1 MKMVTALVAVA
12 VFVFAIILMCRQS
25 GVVKE
30 YDFGAGAY
38 YYADIPGF
46 EKIINDDIFVSS
58 VPLWVHIV
66 LFLIWGWLMFR
77 LWGWIDKKDD
87 FMEFKGKTVLIT
99 GGGSGIG
106 EAMAYQ
112 YAMKGTNVIL
122 TGRRMET
129 LEKVQEKC
137 LEYGVRAWCKTVD
150 MEKSESID
158 ELVKWIEA
166 EGHVIDFLLLNAGI
180 SQRSLTLETDIS
192 VDRRLMEVNYFGGI
206 YLVKS
211 LKDMFIERG
220 VHIAVVSS
228 VSGVFG
234 FPVRSAYCASKHAI
248 HGFYET
254 IALEYPQIKTTI
266 LIPGRIHTDVSKNAL
281 DGNGKA
287 TGVMD
292 PGQANGYDVNKCA
305 KVAIKAIA
313 RGKHRKVIGGFDTIM
328 VPFYKYIPCLFRLIA
343 RNVSAR

>member
-1 MKMVTALVAVA
+1 MLK
-12 VFVFAIILMCRQS
+12 F
-25 GVVKE
+25 
-30 YDFGAGAY
+30 
-38 YYADIPGF
+38 
-46 EKIINDDIFVSS
+46 
-58 VPLWVHIV
+58 
-66 LFLIWGWLMFR
+66 
-77 LWGWIDKKDD
+77 KD
-87 FMEFKGKTVLIT
+87 KTVLIT

-112 YAMKGTNVIL
+112 YAKKGANVIL
-122 TGRRMET
+122 TGRRIET
-129 LEKVQEKC
+129 LERVKSKC
-137 LEYGVRAWCKTVD
+137 EELGVKAWWKTVD
-150 MEKSESID
+150 VERSESID
-158 ELVKWIEA
+158 ELVEWIHT
-166 EGHVIDFLLLNAGI
+166 EGHLIDFLLLNAGI
-180 SQRSLTLETDIS
+180 SQRALTLETDIS

-206 YLVKS
+206 YLVKA

-266 LIPGRIHTDVSKNAL
+266 IIPGRIHTEVSKNAL

-305 KVAIKAIA
+305 KVAIRAIA
-313 RGKHRKVIGGFDTIM
+313 HGKHQKVIGGFDTIM
-328 VPFYKYIPCLFRLIA
+328 VPFYKYVPWLFRLIA

>member
-1 MKMVTALVAVA
+1 M
-12 VFVFAIILMCRQS
+12 
-25 GVVKE
+25 
-30 YDFGAGAY
+30 
-38 YYADIPGF
+38 
-46 EKIINDDIFVSS
+46 
-58 VPLWVHIV
+58 IV
-66 LFLIWGWLMFR
+66 
-77 LWGWIDKKDD
+77 
-87 FMEFKGKTVLIT
+87 FKGRKVLIT

-112 YAMKGTNVIL
+112 YAMKGADVIL
-122 TGRRMET
+122 TGRR
-129 LEKVQEKC
+129 LEPLEAVQKKC
-137 LEYGVRAWCKTVD
+137 IALGVKAWCKTVD
-150 MEKSESID
+150 MEKPETID
-158 ELVKWIEA
+158 ELVSWIHD
-166 EGHVIDFLLLNAGI
+166 EGHLLDFLFLNAGI
-180 SQRSLTLETDIS
+180 SQRALTLETDIS

-206 YLVKS
+206 YLVKA
-211 LKDMFIERG
+211 LKDMFLERG

-266 LIPGRIHTDVSKNAL
+266 IIPGRIHTDVSKNAL
-281 DGNGKA
+281 DGNGKP
-287 TGVMD
+287 TGIMD

-313 RGKHRKVIGGFDTIM
+313 RGKHEKVIGGFDTIM
-328 VPFYKYIPCLFRLIA
+328 VPFYRYITPLFRLIA

>member
-1 MKMVTALVAVA
+1 
-12 VFVFAIILMCRQS
+12 
-25 GVVKE
+25 
-30 YDFGAGAY
+30 
-38 YYADIPGF
+38 
-46 EKIINDDIFVSS
+46 
-58 VPLWVHIV
+58 
-66 LFLIWGWLMFR
+66 
-77 LWGWIDKKDD
+77 
-87 FMEFKGKTVLIT
+87 MEFKGKTALIT
-99 GGGSGIG
+99 GGGTGIG

-112 YAMKGTNVIL
+112 YALKGTNVIL
-122 TGRRMET
+122 TGRRIDA
-129 LEKVQEKC
+129 LEKVQKKC
-137 LEYGVRAWCKTVD
+137 IEMGVKAWCHTVD
-150 MEKSESID
+150 MEKPETID
-158 ELVKWIEA
+158 ELVDWIKA
-166 EGHVIDFLLLNAGI
+166 EGHLIDFMLLNAGI
-180 SQRSLTLETDIS
+180 SQRALTLETDIS

-206 YLVKS
+206 YLVKA
-211 LKDMFIERG
+211 LKDMLIERG

-266 LIPGRIHTDVSKNAL
+266 IIPGRIHTDVSKNAL

-305 KVAIKAIA
+305 KVAIRAIA
-313 RGKHRKVIGGFDTIM
+313 RGKHQKVIGGFDTIM
-328 VPFYKYIPCLFRLIA
+328 VPFYKYVPWLFRLIA

>member
-1 MKMVTALVAVA
+1 
-12 VFVFAIILMCRQS
+12 
-25 GVVKE
+25 
-30 YDFGAGAY
+30 
-38 YYADIPGF
+38 
-46 EKIINDDIFVSS
+46 
-58 VPLWVHIV
+58 
-66 LFLIWGWLMFR
+66 
-77 LWGWIDKKDD
+77 
-87 FMEFKGKTVLIT
+87 MEFKGKTALIT
-99 GGGSGIG
+99 GGGTGIG

-122 TGRRMET
+122 TGRRLEV
-129 LEKVQEKC
+129 LEKVQKKC
-137 LEYGVRAWCKTVD
+137 IELGVKAWCHTVD
-150 MEKSESID
+150 VEKTESID
-158 ELVKWIEA
+158 ELVAWVRS
-166 EGHVIDFLLLNAGI
+166 EGHLIDFLLLNAGI
-180 SQRSLTLETDIS
+180 SQRALTLETDIS

-266 LIPGRIHTDVSKNAL
+266 IIPGRIHTDVSKNAL

-305 KVAIKAIA
+305 KVAIRAIA
-313 RGKHRKVIGGFDTIM
+313 RGKHQKVIGGFDTIM
-328 VPFYKYIPCLFRLIA
+328 VPFYKYVPWLFRLIA

>member
-1 MKMVTALVAVA
+1 MLK
-12 VFVFAIILMCRQS
+12 
-25 GVVKE
+25 
-30 YDFGAGAY
+30 
-38 YYADIPGF
+38 
-46 EKIINDDIFVSS
+46 
-58 VPLWVHIV
+58 
-66 LFLIWGWLMFR
+66 
-77 LWGWIDKKDD
+77 
-87 FMEFKGKTVLIT
+87 FKNKTVLIT

-106 EAMAYQ
+106 EAIAYQ

-129 LEKVQEKC
+129 LEKVQQKC
-137 LEYGVRAWCKTVD
+137 IGLGVKSWCRTVD
-150 MEKSESID
+150 VEKTESID
-158 ELVKWIEA
+158 ELVSWIKS
-166 EGHVIDFLLLNAGI
+166 EGHLIDFLLLNAGI
-180 SQRSLTLETDIS
+180 SQRALTLETDIS

-211 LKDMFIERG
+211 LKDMFLERG

-281 DGNGKA
+281 DGEGKA
-287 TGVMD
+287 TGIMD

-305 KVAIKAIA
+305 RKAIRA
-313 RGKHRKVIGGFDTIM
+313 IAHCRHEKVIGGFDTIM
-328 VPFYKYIPCLFRLIA
+328 IPFYRYATWLFRLIA

>member
-1 MKMVTALVAVA
+1 MLK
-12 VFVFAIILMCRQS
+12 F
-25 GVVKE
+25 KE
-30 YDFGAGAY
+30 
-38 YYADIPGF
+38 
-46 EKIINDDIFVSS
+46 
-58 VPLWVHIV
+58 
-66 LFLIWGWLMFR
+66 
-77 LWGWIDKKDD
+77 
-87 FMEFKGKTVLIT
+87 KTVLIT

-112 YAMKGTNVIL
+112 YALKGANVIL
-122 TGRRMET
+122 TGRRLDP
-129 LEKVQEKC
+129 LERVKC
-137 LEYGVRAWCKTVD
+137 KCEELGVKAWVKTVD
-150 MEKSESID
+150 VEQAESID
-158 ELVKWIEA
+158 ALVEWIRA
-166 EGHVIDFLLLNAGI
+166 EGHLIDFLLLNAGI
-180 SQRSLTLETDIS
+180 SQRALTLETDIS

-206 YLVKS
+206 YLVKA

-266 LIPGRIHTDVSKNAL
+266 IIPGRIHTEVSKNAL

-305 KVAIKAIA
+305 RVAIKAIA
-313 RGKHRKVIGGFDTIM
+313 RGKHQKVIGGFDTIM
-328 VPFYKYIPCLFRLIA
+328 VPFYKYAPWLFRLIA

>member
-1 MKMVTALVAVA
+1 MLK
-12 VFVFAIILMCRQS
+12 
-25 GVVKE
+25 
-30 YDFGAGAY
+30 
-38 YYADIPGF
+38 
-46 EKIINDDIFVSS
+46 
-58 VPLWVHIV
+58 
-66 LFLIWGWLMFR
+66 
-77 LWGWIDKKDD
+77 
-87 FMEFKGKTVLIT
+87 FKNKTVLIT

-112 YAMKGTNVIL
+112 YAMKGCNIIL
-122 TGRRMET
+122 TGRRLDR
-129 LEKVQEKC
+129 LESVQKRCVE
-137 LEYGVRAWCKTVD
+137 LGVKAWCQSVD
-150 MEKSESID
+150 VEKSESID
-158 ELVKWIEA
+158 ELVAWIHK
-166 EGHVIDFLLLNAGI
+166 EGHQIDFLLLNAGI
-180 SQRSLTLETDIS
+180 SQRALTLETDIS

-206 YLVKS
+206 YLVKA
-211 LKDMFIERG
+211 LKEMFIERG

-266 LIPGRIHTDVSKNAL
+266 IIPGRIHTEVSKNAL
-281 DGNGKA
+281 DGSGKA

-313 RGKHRKVIGGFDTIM
+313 RGKHQKVIGGFDTIM
-328 VPFYKYIPCLFRLIA
+328 VPFYKYAPWLFRLIA

>member
-1 MKMVTALVAVA
+1 ML
-12 VFVFAIILMCRQS
+12 
-25 GVVKE
+25 
-30 YDFGAGAY
+30 
-38 YYADIPGF
+38 
-46 EKIINDDIFVSS
+46 
-58 VPLWVHIV
+58 
-66 LFLIWGWLMFR
+66 
-77 LWGWIDKKDD
+77 
-87 FMEFKGKTVLIT
+87 EFKGKTVLIT
-99 GGGSGIG
+99 GGGTGIG

-112 YAMKGTNVIL
+112 YAKKGTNVIL
-122 TGRRMET
+122 TGRRAET
-129 LEKVQEKC
+129 LERVQAIC
-137 LEYGVRAWCKTVD
+137 GTLGVKAWYKTVD
-150 MEKSESID
+150 MEKTETID
-158 ELVKWIEA
+158 ELVAWIKS
-166 EGHVIDFLLLNAGI
+166 EGHKIDFLLLNAGI

-211 LKDMFIERG
+211 LKEMFLERG

-234 FPVRSAYCASKHAI
+234 FPVRSAYCASKHAL

-281 DGNGKA
+281 DGTGKA
-287 TGVMD
+287 TGIMD
-292 PGQANGYDVNKCA
+292 PGQANGYNVDKCA
-305 KVAIKAIA
+305 RVAIKAIA

-328 VPFYKYIPCLFRLIA
+328 VPFYKYIPWLFRLIA

>member
-1 MKMVTALVAVA
+1 ML
-12 VFVFAIILMCRQS
+12 
-25 GVVKE
+25 
-30 YDFGAGAY
+30 
-38 YYADIPGF
+38 
-46 EKIINDDIFVSS
+46 
-58 VPLWVHIV
+58 
-66 LFLIWGWLMFR
+66 
-77 LWGWIDKKDD
+77 
-87 FMEFKGKTVLIT
+87 EFKGKTVLIT

-129 LEKVQEKC
+129 LEKVQQKC
-137 LEYGVRAWCKTVD
+137 LALGVQAWCRTVD
-150 MEKSESID
+150 MEKPESID
-158 ELVKWIEA
+158 ALVEWINA
-166 EGHVIDFLLLNAGI
+166 EGHKIDFLLLNAGI
-180 SQRSLTLETDIS
+180 SQRALTLETDIS

-206 YLVKS
+206 YLVKA
-211 LKDMFIERG
+211 LKDMFLERG

-254 IALEYPQIKTTI
+254 IALEYPQIRTTI

-287 TGVMD
+287 TGIMD
-292 PGQANGYDVNKCA
+292 PGQANGYDVDKCA
-305 KVAIKAIA
+305 RKAIKAIA
-313 RGKHRKVIGGFDTIM
+313 RGRHQKVIGGFDTIM

>member
-1 MKMVTALVAVA
+1 M
-12 VFVFAIILMCRQS
+12 I
-25 GVVKE
+25 
-30 YDFGAGAY
+30 
-38 YYADIPGF
+38 
-46 EKIINDDIFVSS
+46 
-58 VPLWVHIV
+58 
-66 LFLIWGWLMFR
+66 
-77 LWGWIDKKDD
+77 
-87 FMEFKGKTVLIT
+87 EFKGKTVLIT

-112 YAMKGTNVIL
+112 YAMKGANVIL
-122 TGRRMET
+122 TGRRIET
-129 LEKVQEKC
+129 LEKVQKKC
-137 LEYGVRAWCKTVD
+137 IEMGVNAWCKTVD
-150 MEKSESID
+150 VEKAESID
-158 ELVKWIEA
+158 ELVSWIHT
-166 EGHVIDFLLLNAGI
+166 EGHLLDFLLLNAGI

-211 LKDMFIERG
+211 LKDMFIQRG

-266 LIPGRIHTDVSKNAL
+266 IIPGRIHTDVSKNAL

-313 RGKHRKVIGGFDTIM
+313 KGKHQKVIGGFDTIM

>member
-1 MKMVTALVAVA
+1 
-12 VFVFAIILMCRQS
+12 
-25 GVVKE
+25 
-30 YDFGAGAY
+30 
-38 YYADIPGF
+38 
-46 EKIINDDIFVSS
+46 
-58 VPLWVHIV
+58 
-66 LFLIWGWLMFR
+66 
-77 LWGWIDKKDD
+77 
-87 FMEFKGKTVLIT
+87 MEFKGKTALIT
-99 GGGSGIG
+99 GGGTGIG

-112 YAMKGTNVIL
+112 YALKGTNVIL
-122 TGRRMET
+122 TGRRIDA
-129 LEKVQEKC
+129 LEKVQKKC
-137 LEYGVRAWCKTVD
+137 IEMGVKAWCHTVD
-150 MEKSESID
+150 MEKTETID
-158 ELVKWIEA
+158 ELVAWIKA
-166 EGHVIDFLLLNAGI
+166 EGHLIDFMLLNAGI
-180 SQRSLTLETDIS
+180 SQRALTLETDIS

-206 YLVKS
+206 YLVKA
-211 LKDMFIERG
+211 LKDMLIERG

-266 LIPGRIHTDVSKNAL
+266 IIPGRIHTDVSKNAL

-305 KVAIKAIA
+305 KVAIRAIA
-313 RGKHRKVIGGFDTIM
+313 RGKHQKVIGGFDTIM
-328 VPFYKYIPCLFRLIA
+328 VPFYKYVPWLFRLIA

>member
-1 MKMVTALVAVA
+1 MQITISLKQQSMLV
-12 VFVFAIILMCRQS
+12 F
-25 GVVKE
+25 K
-30 YDFGAGAY
+30 D
-38 YYADIPGF
+38 
-46 EKIINDDIFVSS
+46 KI
-58 VPLWVHIV
+58 
-66 LFLIWGWLMFR
+66 
-77 LWGWIDKKDD
+77 
-87 FMEFKGKTVLIT
+87 VLIT
-99 GGGSGIG
+99 GGGTGIG

-112 YAMKGTNVIL
+112 YAKKGSNIIL
-122 TGRRMET
+122 TGRRINT
-129 LEKVQEKC
+129 LEVVQKRCIEM
-137 LEYGVRAWCKTVD
+137 GVKAWCKYVD

-158 ELVKWIEA
+158 ELVAWIRKKKLLP
-166 EGHVIDFLLLNAGI
+166 DFLLLNAGI
-180 SQRSLTLETDIS
+180 SQRALTLETDIS

-206 YLVKS
+206 YLVKL
-211 LKDMFIERG
+211 LKDVFLERG

-281 DGNGKA
+281 DGEGKA
-287 TGVMD
+287 TGIMD

-305 KVAIKAIA
+305 KVAIKAI
-313 RGKHRKVIGGFDTIM
+313 GKCKHKKVIGGFDTIM
-328 VPFYKYIPCLFRLIA
+328 VPFYKYCPWLFRLIA

>member
-1 MKMVTALVAVA
+1 MLK
-12 VFVFAIILMCRQS
+12 F
-25 GVVKE
+25 
-30 YDFGAGAY
+30 
-38 YYADIPGF
+38 
-46 EKIINDDIFVSS
+46 
-58 VPLWVHIV
+58 
-66 LFLIWGWLMFR
+66 
-77 LWGWIDKKDD
+77 KD
-87 FMEFKGKTVLIT
+87 KTVLIT

-112 YAMKGTNVIL
+112 YAKKGANVIL
-122 TGRRMET
+122 TGRRIET
-129 LEKVQEKC
+129 LERVKSKC
-137 LEYGVRAWCKTVD
+137 EELGVKAWCKTVD
-150 MEKSESID
+150 VERSESID
-158 ELVKWIEA
+158 ELVEWIHT
-166 EGHVIDFLLLNAGI
+166 EGHLIDFLLLNAGI
-180 SQRSLTLETDIS
+180 SQRALTLETDIS

-206 YLVKS
+206 YLVKA
-211 LKDMFIERG
+211 LKDMFIEHG

-266 LIPGRIHTDVSKNAL
+266 IIPGRIHTEVSKNAL

-305 KVAIKAIA
+305 KVALRAIA
-313 RGKHRKVIGGFDTIM
+313 RGKHQKVIGGFDTIM
-328 VPFYKYIPCLFRLIA
+328 VPFYKYVPWLFRLIA

>member
-1 MKMVTALVAVA
+1 M
-12 VFVFAIILMCRQS
+12 
-25 GVVKE
+25 
-30 YDFGAGAY
+30 
-38 YYADIPGF
+38 
-46 EKIINDDIFVSS
+46 EKGLN
-58 VPLWVHIV
+58 LN
-66 LFLIWGWLMFR
+66 LKNML
-77 LWGWIDKKDD
+77 
-87 FMEFKGKTVLIT
+87 EFKGKTVLIT

-106 EAMAYQ
+106 EAMACQ

-129 LEKVQEKC
+129 LEKVQQKC
-137 LEYGVRAWCKTVD
+137 LALGVQAWCRTVD
-150 MEKSESID
+150 IEKPESID
-158 ELVKWIEA
+158 ALVEWINA
-166 EGHVIDFLLLNAGI
+166 EGHKIDFLLLNAGI
-180 SQRSLTLETDIS
+180 SQRALTLETDIS

-206 YLVKS
+206 YLVKA
-211 LKDMFIERG
+211 LKDMFLERG

-254 IALEYPQIKTTI
+254 LALEYPQIRTTI
-266 LIPGRIHTDVSKNAL
+266 LIPGRIHTDVSRNAL

-287 TGVMD
+287 TGIMD
-292 PGQANGYDVNKCA
+292 PGQANGYDVDKCA
-305 KVAIKAIA
+305 RKAIKAIA
-313 RGKHRKVIGGFDTIM
+313 RGRHQKVIGGFDTIM

>member
-1 MKMVTALVAVA
+1 MLK
-12 VFVFAIILMCRQS
+12 
-25 GVVKE
+25 
-30 YDFGAGAY
+30 
-38 YYADIPGF
+38 F
-46 EKIINDDIFVSS
+46 EN
-58 VPLWVHIV
+58 
-66 LFLIWGWLMFR
+66 
-77 LWGWIDKKDD
+77 
-87 FMEFKGKTVLIT
+87 KTVLIT

-112 YAMKGTNVIL
+112 YAMKGCNVIL
-122 TGRRMET
+122 TGRRLDR
-129 LEKVQEKC
+129 LESVQKRCIE
-137 LEYGVRAWCKTVD
+137 LGVKAWCQTVD
-150 MEKSESID
+150 VEKAESID
-158 ELVKWIEA
+158 ELVAWIHK
-166 EGHVIDFLLLNAGI
+166 EGHLIDFLLLNAGI
-180 SQRSLTLETDIS
+180 SQRALTLETDIS

-206 YLVKS
+206 YLVKA

-266 LIPGRIHTDVSKNAL
+266 IIPGRIHTEVSKNAL

-287 TGVMD
+287 TGIMD

-313 RGKHRKVIGGFDTIM
+313 RGKHQKVIGGFDTIM
-328 VPFYKYIPCLFRLIA
+328 VPFYKYVPWLFRLIA

>member
-1 MKMVTALVAVA
+1 MHHIPQWRIDGFKLRKYATFASNYLSITAL
-12 VFVFAIILMCRQS
+12 IRI
-25 GVVKE
+25 
-30 YDFGAGAY
+30 
-38 YYADIPGF
+38 F
-46 EKIINDDIFVSS
+46 ESNKTYNQMLKF
-58 VPLWVHIV
+58 
-66 LFLIWGWLMFR
+66 
-77 LWGWIDKKDD
+77 
-87 FMEFKGKTVLIT
+87 ENKTVLIT

-112 YAMKGTNVIL
+112 YAMKGCNVIL
-122 TGRRMET
+122 TGRRLDR
-129 LEKVQEKC
+129 LESVQKRCIE
-137 LEYGVRAWCKTVD
+137 LGVKAWCQTVD
-150 MEKSESID
+150 VEKAESID
-158 ELVKWIEA
+158 ELVAWIHKES
-166 EGHVIDFLLLNAGI
+166 HLIDFLLLNAGI
-180 SQRSLTLETDIS
+180 SQRALTLETDIS

-206 YLVKS
+206 YLVKA
-211 LKDMFIERG
+211 LKEMFIERG

-266 LIPGRIHTDVSKNAL
+266 IIPGRIHTEVSKNAL

-287 TGVMD
+287 TGIMD

-313 RGKHRKVIGGFDTIM
+313 RGKHQKVIGGFDTIM
-328 VPFYKYIPCLFRLIA
+328 VPFYKYVPWLFRLIA

>member
-1 MKMVTALVAVA
+1 
-12 VFVFAIILMCRQS
+12 
-25 GVVKE
+25 
-30 YDFGAGAY
+30 
-38 YYADIPGF
+38 
-46 EKIINDDIFVSS
+46 
-58 VPLWVHIV
+58 
-66 LFLIWGWLMFR
+66 
-77 LWGWIDKKDD
+77 
-87 FMEFKGKTVLIT
+87 MEFKNKTALIT
-99 GGGSGIG
+99 GGGTGIG

-122 TGRRMET
+122 TGRRLEV
-129 LEKVQEKC
+129 LEKVQKKC
-137 LEYGVRAWCKTVD
+137 IELGVNAWCKTVD
-150 MEKSESID
+150 VEKPESID
-158 ELVKWIEA
+158 ELVAWVRS
-166 EGHVIDFLLLNAGI
+166 EGHQIDFLLLNAGI
-180 SQRSLTLETDIS
+180 SQRALTLETDIS

-211 LKDMFIERG
+211 LKEMFIERG

-266 LIPGRIHTDVSKNAL
+266 IIPGRIHTDVSKNAL

-287 TGVMD
+287 TGIMD

-305 KVAIKAIA
+305 RKAIRAIA
-313 RGKHRKVIGGFDTIM
+313 RGKHQKVIGGFDTIM

>member
-1 MKMVTALVAVA
+1 MLK
-12 VFVFAIILMCRQS
+12 F
-25 GVVKE
+25 
-30 YDFGAGAY
+30 
-38 YYADIPGF
+38 
-46 EKIINDDIFVSS
+46 
-58 VPLWVHIV
+58 
-66 LFLIWGWLMFR
+66 
-77 LWGWIDKKDD
+77 KD
-87 FMEFKGKTVLIT
+87 KTVLIT

-112 YAMKGTNVIL
+112 YAMKGANVIL
-122 TGRRMET
+122 TGRRIQT
-129 LEKVQEKC
+129 LERVKSKC
-137 LEYGVRAWCKTVD
+137 EELGVKAWCKTVD
-150 MEKSESID
+150 VERSESID
-158 ELVKWIEA
+158 ELVEWIHS
-166 EGHVIDFLLLNAGI
+166 EGHLIDFILLNAGI
-180 SQRSLTLETDIS
+180 SQRALTLETDIS

-206 YLVKS
+206 YLVKA

-266 LIPGRIHTDVSKNAL
+266 IIPGRIHTEVSKNAL

-305 KVAIKAIA
+305 KVAIRAIA
-313 RGKHRKVIGGFDTIM
+313 RGKHQKVIGGFDTIM
-328 VPFYKYIPCLFRLIA
+328 VPLYKYVPWLFRLIA

>member
-1 MKMVTALVAVA
+1 MIDFLNKTA
-12 VFVFAIILMCRQS
+12 
-25 GVVKE
+25 
-30 YDFGAGAY
+30 
-38 YYADIPGF
+38 
-46 EKIINDDIFVSS
+46 
-58 VPLWVHIV
+58 
-66 LFLIWGWLMFR
+66 
-77 LWGWIDKKDD
+77 
-87 FMEFKGKTVLIT
+87 LIT

-112 YAMKGTNVIL
+112 YAKKGTNVIL
-122 TGRRMET
+122 TGRRIET
-129 LEKVQEKC
+129 LEKVRQKC
-137 LEYGVRAWCKTVD
+137 IAIGVKAWCKTVD
-150 MEKSESID
+150 VEKPKSID
-158 ELVKWIEA
+158 ELVSWIKA
-166 EGHVIDFLLLNAGI
+166 EGHVIDFLFLNAGI
-180 SQRSLTLETDIS
+180 SQRALTLETDIS

-206 YLVKS
+206 YLVKA
-211 LKDMFIERG
+211 LKEMFIERG
-220 VHIAVVSS
+220 VHIGVVSS

-266 LIPGRIHTDVSKNAL
+266 IIPGRIHTDVSKNAL

-305 KVAIKAIA
+305 QKAIKAIA
-313 RGKHRKVIGGFDTIM
+313 RCRHQKVIGGFDTIM
-328 VPFYKYIPCLFRLIA
+328 VPFYKYIPWLFRIIA

>member
-1 MKMVTALVAVA
+1 ML
-12 VFVFAIILMCRQS
+12 
-25 GVVKE
+25 
-30 YDFGAGAY
+30 
-38 YYADIPGF
+38 
-46 EKIINDDIFVSS
+46 
-58 VPLWVHIV
+58 
-66 LFLIWGWLMFR
+66 
-77 LWGWIDKKDD
+77 
-87 FMEFKGKTVLIT
+87 EFKNKTVLIT

-122 TGRRMET
+122 TGRRIET
-129 LEKVQEKC
+129 LENVQKKC
-137 LEYGVRAWCKTVD
+137 QELGVNAWCKTVD
-150 MEKSESID
+150 VEKPESID
-158 ELVKWIEA
+158 ELAAWIRK
-166 EGHVIDFLLLNAGI
+166 EGHLIDFLFLNAGI
-180 SQRSLTLETDIS
+180 SQRALTLETDIS

-206 YLVKS
+206 YLVKV
-211 LKDMFIERG
+211 LKDMFLERG
-220 VHIAVVSS
+220 VHIGVVSS

-266 LIPGRIHTDVSKNAL
+266 IIPGRIHTDVSKNAL

-305 KVAIKAIA
+305 KVAIRAIA
-313 RGKHRKVIGGFDTIM
+313 RCRHQKVIGGFDTIM
-328 VPFYKYIPCLFRLIA
+328 VPFYKYVPWLFRLIA